1 MAKTPEG
8 RFKLK
13 VKKKLGIIFP
23 GCWLQEMKAG
33 DQGIPDTLIL
43 YNSKWALLEFKESKN
58 AHRQPNQ
65 KFYVDKFDLMGFS
78 RFIYPENE
86 NEVLFELQLY
96 FNEGDDIRGIS

>member
-1 MAKTPEG
+1 MARTPEG
-8 RFKLK
+8 RFKAR
-13 VKKKLGIIFP
+13 VKKKLVSLFP

-43 YNSKWALLEFKESKN
+43 FENKWALLEFKESKK

-65 KFYVDKFDLMGFS
+65 KFYVDKFNKMGFS

-86 NEVLFELQLY
+86 LEVLYELKLY
-96 FNEGDDIRGIS
+96 FLEGVDTLGLS